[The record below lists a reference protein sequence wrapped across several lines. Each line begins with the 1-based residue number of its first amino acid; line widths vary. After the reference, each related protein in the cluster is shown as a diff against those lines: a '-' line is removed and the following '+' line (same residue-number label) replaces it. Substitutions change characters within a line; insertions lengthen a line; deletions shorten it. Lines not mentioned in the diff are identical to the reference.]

1 MNFFGSFSSWNELP
15 NPNKQITGPEA
26 NSDDFPEPGETVLV
40 TVQNV
45 YGDVHGDRELG
56 KRRVV
61 TSSLVPAPIG
71 STYRWARVNNT
82 ARVLAWKPTPSP
94 YEN

>member
-1 MNFFGSFSSWNELP
+1 MNFFGFLNSWNELP
-15 NPNKQITGPEA
+15 NTDKQIIGSEA

-45 YGDVHGDRELG
+45 YGDEELG
-56 KRRVV
+56 ERRVV

-82 ARVLAWKPTPSP
+82 ARVLAWKPTPSA
-94 YEN
+94 YVD

>member
-1 MNFFGSFSSWNELP
+1 MNLFGFLNSWNELP
-15 NPNKQITGPEA
+15 NTDKQITGSEA
-26 NSDDFPEPGETVLV
+26 KSGDFPEPGETVLV

-45 YGDVHGDRELG
+45 YGDKELG
-56 KRRVV
+56 ERRVV

-82 ARVLAWKPTPSP
+82 ARVLAWKPTPSA
-94 YEN
+94 YES

>member
-1 MNFFGSFSSWNELP
+1 MNLFGFFNSWNELP
-15 NPNKQITGPEA
+15 NTDKQITRSEA
-26 NSDDFPEPGETVLV
+26 KSGDFPEPGETVLV

-56 KRRVV
+56 ERRVV

-82 ARVLAWKPTPSP
+82 ARVLAWKPTPSA
-94 YEN
+94 YES